1 MLTPSLRKPSRNF
14 GPIVLDA
21 PKQTTSPIAAHPL
34 SVRLVPR
41 HRGFDRLGVT
51 ENGQVFGGEEHLD
64 AARDAWLA
72 ANVAE
77 ALQREDHLVHGRRAE
92 LEMALHVGLG
102 RGTAVD
108 AGIGVDERQVLPLPR
123 GEAFRGHCYTIDSS
137 APLATE
143 RQNEHTLSGRAERSR
158 AF

>member
-1 MLTPSLRKPSRNF
+1 MGKSWGARSTSMLRATPGWRRMWPRRS
-14 GPIVLDA
+14 
-21 PKQTTSPIAAHPL
+21 
-34 SVRLVPR
+34 SVR
-41 HRGFDRLGVT
+41 T
-51 ENGQVFGGEEHLD
+51 I
-64 AARDAWLA
+64 W
-72 ANVAE
+72 
-77 ALQREDHLVHGRRAE
+77 AE